1 MKASRRTR
9 EKTVE
14 DFSFNNDP
22 VGSTST
28 SLIQR
33 VRLRDDDAWSRL
45 VRLYGRLVLYW
56 CRQAGLQRA
65 DRADVFQEVFRSV
78 SVHIES
84 FRRDRQ
90 GDTFRGWLR
99 AVTRSK
105 IQDHFRSRQ
114 REPAAQGGTD
124 IQQRL
129 QLAPDA
135 FAAGE
140 FSDVEIVA
148 GANANGGDEKDDAAE
163 KALLVEQAMSLARE
177 AFEERTWQ
185 AFWRTTVDGVA
196 TDIVAKELGI
206 SSAGVRQARSRVL
219 RRLREEFAGLVEEF
233 SGE

>member
-1 MKASRRTR
+1 
-9 EKTVE
+9 VE
-14 DFSFNNDP
+14 DLSFTNDP

-28 SLIQR
+28 SLLQR

-78 SVHIES
+78 AAHIDG

-105 IQDHFRSRQ
+105 IQDHFRSLQ

-124 IQQRL
+124 VQERL
-129 QLAPDA
+129 QRAPDA

-148 GANANGGDEKDDAAE
+148 DPANDGGSDPASEAAE
-163 KALLVEQAMSLARE
+163 KSLLMEQALQLARE

-196 TDIVAKELGI
+196 TDIAAKEIGI

-219 RRLREEFAGLVEEF
+219 RRLREEFSGLVEEF

>member
-1 MKASRRTR
+1 M
-9 EKTVE
+9 E
-14 DFSFNNDP
+14 DFRLRSDP

-28 SLIQR
+28 SLLQR

-78 SVHIES
+78 AVHIDG

-105 IQDHFRSRQ
+105 IQDHFRTRQ

-124 IQQRL
+124 IQERL
-129 QLAPDA
+129 QHAPDLLSA
-135 FAAGE
+135 EE
-140 FSDVEIVA
+140 FSDVEIVGDAA
-148 GANANGGDEKDDAAE
+148 GEAGEDPATEAAE
-163 KALLVEQAMSLARE
+163 KSLLMEQALQLARE

-196 TDIVAKELGI
+196 TDIAAKELGI

-219 RRLREEFAGLVEEF
+219 RRLREEFSGLVEEF